1 MRFTINLSTKTI
13 LDNRRVD
20 RACTI
25 AVAVLAFLLAGNIGL
40 YSWNLGEMRRLDAE
54 TTEVKNR
61 LARPLPSIPEKEQAG
76 ILADITFYNDIINRK
91 TFGWLAFLEKLEAVT
106 PDGISITSL
115 SPDREKGSM
124 SIEGWAR
131 DFKTV
136 EEYLVKLEDSES
148 FYDVLLLSHKKD
160 ELWEQAKGV
169 RFSISCRVKEQ

>member
-1 MRFTINLSTKTI
+1 MRFTINLATKKI
-13 LDNRRVD
+13 IDHRRVD

-25 AVAVLAFLLAGNIGL
+25 AVAVLVFLLAGNIGL

-54 TTEVKNR
+54 TTDVKNQ
-61 LARPLPSIPEKEQAG
+61 LARPLPPITEKDQAG
-76 ILADITFYNDIINRK
+76 ILADISFYNDIIHRK
-91 TFGWLAFLEKLEAVT
+91 TFGWLALLEKLEAAT
-106 PDGISITSL
+106 PDGISITRL

-136 EEYLVKLEDSES
+136 EEYLAMLEDSET

-160 ELWEQAKGV
+160 ELWEQANGV
-169 RFSISCRVKEQ
+169 RFSISCRVKVQ